1 MKTFDFDVCSSFLR
15 EIEFGPGYKIASVN
29 RRDLM
34 TIQELVK
41 EQFLAVIAEESPE
54 HWHHFKNQC
63 LSSYHILAEK
73 LELAHEQIWCK
84 QRRIFDEKLLSKFKG
99 TNFYSDLRKI
109 FGEFLISDEE
119 NLSYENVYWR
129 LVRPGKPD
137 VGPVHADEWFWKL
150 GHGKMPANCFRL
162 KLWLALFT
170 EPGLNGLRVVPNSHK
185 KNDWR
190 YHAVFKDGIYKPV
203 IDHELESLDLYN
215 LPLNSGEYIIFHD
228 RLLHGG
234 IPGAGKITRF
244 SVEFTLIIPEDKLKH
259 ANLR

>member
-1 MKTFDFDVCSSFLR
+1 MNK
-15 EIEFGPGYKIASVN
+15 
-29 RRDLM
+29 
-34 TIQELVK
+34 
-41 EQFLAVIAEESPE
+41 
-54 HWHHFKNQC
+54 
-63 LSSYHILAEK
+63 
-73 LELAHEQIWCK
+73 
-84 QRRIFDEKLLSKFKG
+84 
-99 TNFYSDLRKI
+99 
-109 FGEFLISDEE
+109 
-119 NLSYENVYWR
+119 
-129 LVRPGKPD
+129 
-137 VGPVHADEWFWKL
+137 
-150 GHGKMPANCFRL
+150 
-162 KLWLALFT
+162 
-170 EPGLNGLRVVPNSHK
+170 NSHK